1 VTETAFLAS
10 LKSADFTSAIARII
24 EGRVINRH
32 LWVAHRKFRYQGDY
46 TFLIEADEGRV
57 RLRLMNGPVFTN
69 PRLGPAL
76 TFLQDIHLIGEKGLT
91 ALGKKLVEAQ

>member
-1 VTETAFLAS
+1 LRRR
-10 LKSADFTSAIARII
+10 LKSEDFTSAIARII
-24 EGRVINRH
+24 ESRVINRH

-57 RLRLMNGPVFTN
+57 RPKETSGPVFTN

-76 TFLQDIHLIGEKGLT
+76 SFLQDIHLIGEKGLT
-91 ALGKKLVEAQ
+91 ALGEKLVEAQ